1 MIPTDPLLYFTKE
14 DQQELEVAPTFVALR
29 DIALRVLKRM
39 PPGVSMICG
48 PISSGGLGS
57 VEKNLERFV
66 RAINLMASRGENVFT
81 QIPFERPM
89 QRIKE
94 DNEGILLETFYRPI
108 FASGRVVRLCFMPD
122 WRTSRGTQWELA
134 RAFELGLGRK
144 YFRDDFLTR
153 AIHEAVFKES

>member
-1 MIPTDPLLYFTKE
+1 
-14 DQQELEVAPTFVALR
+14 
-29 DIALRVLKRM
+29 
-39 PPGVSMICG
+39 
-48 PISSGGLGS
+48 
-57 VEKNLERFV
+57 
-66 RAINLMASRGENVFT
+66 MAFRGENIFT

-89 QRIKE
+89 QRIKGG
-94 DNEGILLETFYRPI
+94 DGNDEGILLEAFYRPV

-153 AIHEAVFKES
+153 AIHQSIFKE